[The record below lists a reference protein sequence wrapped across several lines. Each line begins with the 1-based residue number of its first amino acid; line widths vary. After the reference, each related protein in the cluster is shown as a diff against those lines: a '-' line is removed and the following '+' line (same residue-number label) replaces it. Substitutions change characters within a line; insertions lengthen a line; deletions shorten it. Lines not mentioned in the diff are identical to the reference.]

1 MQSAWFGGTVML
13 LMVIGLAIWIW
24 WAVKSDKKK
33 E

>member
-13 LMVIGLAIWIW
+13 LMLVGLAVWIW
-24 WAVKSDKKK
+24 WAVKKDKKQ